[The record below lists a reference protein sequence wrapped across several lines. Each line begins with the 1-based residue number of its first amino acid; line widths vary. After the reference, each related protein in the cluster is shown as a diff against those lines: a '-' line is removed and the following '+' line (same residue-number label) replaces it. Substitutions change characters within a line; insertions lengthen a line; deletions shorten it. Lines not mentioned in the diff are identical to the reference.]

1 MSYENIPG
9 WSRDILPFYDE
20 MAKRI
25 PEGGVFVEVGVFLG
39 RSLAYMGQRRP
50 DLELWAIDPWL
61 DDSSTGYLGMGE
73 YAEIGKAHGGL
84 FFAFLDLMRKHA
96 PDVLERVHILRGTV
110 DSVNLTI
117 DKGID
122 MLFID
127 GAHDYE
133 SVIKDIEGFAWA
145 VKKGGIISGHDYQPD
160 YPGVIEAVDKAL
172 GKGRTK
178 LGPVPEGEWSSVW
191 WAEG

>member
-25 PEGGVFVEVGVFLG
+25 PHGGVFIEVGVFLG

-61 DDSSTGYLGMGE
+61 DDTSTGYLGMGE
-73 YAEIGKAHGGL
+73 YAELGAKHGGL
-84 FFAFLDLMRKHA
+84 FFAFLDLMRANA
-96 PDVLERVHILRGTV
+96 PDVLERVHIVRGTV
-110 DSVNLTI
+110 DTI
-117 DKGID
+117 ALDVAAD

-127 GAHDYE
+127 GAHDEE
-133 SVIKDIEGFAWA
+133 SVKKDLHGFGYL
-145 VKKGGIISGHDYQPD
+145 VKKGGIVSGHDYQPD
-160 YPGVIEAVDKAL
+160 YQGVIDVVDSFF
-172 GKGRTK
+172 GKGNTK
-178 LGPVPEGEWSSVW
+178 LGLGPEGEWSSCW
-191 WAEG
+191 WTEV

>member
-25 PEGGVFVEVGVFLG
+25 PQGGVFVEVGVFLG

-50 DLELWAIDPWL
+50 DLELWAIDPWK
-61 DDSSTGYLGMGE
+61 DGESQGYMGPGE
-73 YAEIGKAHGGL
+73 YTEIVEGSGGL
-84 FFAFLDLMRKHA
+84 FLAFLDQMRRHA
-96 PDVLERVHILRGTV
+96 PDVLSRAHIVRGTV
-110 DSVNLTI
+110 DELAFGV
-117 DKGID
+117 DKQID

-133 SVIKDIEGFAWA
+133 SVIKDIEGFAWT

-178 LGPVPEGEWSSVW
+178 LGPVPEGEWSSCW
-191 WAEG
+191 WTEV